1 MAAELASQAGD
12 VVQLA
17 GEALSNVSRHADAA
31 TCRVSLYQGDGGRV
45 LEVDDDGHGFD
56 PARATGAGQG
66 LGNLRE
72 RAERLGGRAQIDST
86 PGQGTRVRVVLPR

>member
-1 MAAELASQAGD
+1 M
-12 VVQLA
+12 
-17 GEALSNVSRHADAA
+17 
-31 TCRVSLYQGDGGRV
+31 